1 MIRLTVAH
9 YYTPTG
15 RDIQRPYEKGDAKAY
30 RMDLMDRF
38 NHGELMH
45 PDSIRYDESK
55 AAETILLK
63 RKIYG
68 GGGISPDRFVP
79 LDTMPNTKYL
89 RDLSAKNVINRYVVA
104 YVDKHRKEIKKS
116 YKNDDSFVAG
126 FNVTEPMLKDTI
138 ARGEAEGVK
147 FNQEEYDRSRSSLAM
162 IVKGLIGRD
171 IYESQTYDKVYNPTD
186 PIFIEALRI
195 IESDEYDK
203 ILNSNK

>member
-1 MIRLTVAH
+1 M
-9 YYTPTG
+9 
-15 RDIQRPYEKGDAKAY
+15 
-30 RMDLMDRF
+30 
-38 NHGELMH
+38 
-45 PDSIRYDESK
+45 
-55 AAETILLK
+55 
-63 RKIYG
+63 
-68 GGGISPDRFVP
+68 
-79 LDTMPNTKYL
+79 
-89 RDLSAKNVINRYVVA
+89 
-104 YVDKHRKEIKKS
+104 DKHRKEIKKS

-126 FNVTEPMLKDTI
+126 FNVTEPMLKDII